1 MTEANGRPTMRFRDY
16 EPDRDKDDVLRIYRE
31 VGWCTKTEHEEALA
45 GLVESGRTM
54 VAELNG
60 SAECMVTTDP
70 GTIRHGER
78 DLSLTGVTGVT
89 TSRVARKRG
98 LAGRL
103 TACVLAEQA
112 AAGSLVAMLGVFEQ
126 GYYNQLGFGN
136 GGYEHSC
143 AFDPALLTVSVK
155 PRIPVRLGLSD
166 WEKMHACRLRRV
178 RRHGSCN
185 IDSPQLTRADM
196 RWGENGFGLGYTDNR
211 GDLTHHV
218 WCSAKDA
225 EQGPYSVFWMAYR
238 TREEFLELLG
248 LLRSFEEQVR
258 SVEMR
263 EPPGIQLQ
271 DMLRRPFKSRQIT
284 RRSPHENRMTASAYW
299 QVRILDLPGALAQT
313 SLDTEPLQFN
323 LTLSDP
329 IEPFLE
335 DEPWQGIAGDY
346 VVEVGPE
353 CNAAPGQ
360 DPALPILTAS
370 ANAFSRLWL
379 GIRPA
384 STLSWTDELFGPP
397 DLLTRLD
404 RAFRLPVPSPDWEF

>member
-1 MTEANGRPTMRFRDY
+1 MVFREY

-31 VGWCTKTEHEEALA
+31 VGWCTKTAHEEALA
-45 GLVESGRTM
+45 GLVESGRTL
-54 VAELNG
+54 VAELDG

-78 DLSLTGVTGVT
+78 DLALTGVTGVT

-103 TACVLAEQA
+103 TARALAKQA
-112 AAGSLVAMLGVFEQ
+112 VDGSLVAMLGIFEQ

-136 GGYEHSC
+136 GGYEHWC
-143 AFDPALLTVSVK
+143 TFDPALLTVPIK
-155 PRIPVRLGLSD
+155 PAIPIRLDFSD
-166 WEKMHACRLRRV
+166 WEKMHAGRLRRI

-185 IDSPQLTRADM
+185 IDSPELTRADM
-196 RWGENGFGLGYTDNR
+196 QWAENGFGLGYADDH
-211 GDLTHHV
+211 GGLTHHM
-218 WCSAKDA
+218 WCSAK
-225 EQGPYSVFWMAYR
+225 ELEHGPYSVFWMAYR
-238 TREEFLELLG
+238 TKDEFLELLG
-248 LLRSFEEQVR
+248 LLRSFEEQIR

-271 DMLRRPFKSRQIT
+271 DLLRRPFKSRQIT

-299 QVRILDLPGALAQT
+299 QLRLLDLPGTLAQT
-313 SLDTEPLQFN
+313 SLDTEPLRFN

-329 IEPFLE
+329 IESFLE
-335 DEPWQGIAGDY
+335 DEQWRGIAGEY

-353 CNAAPGQ
+353 CDAAPGR
-360 DPALPILTAS
+360 DPALPILIAS

-379 GIRPA
+379 GVRSA
-384 STLSWTDELFGPP
+384 GTLSWTDELSGPP

-404 RAFRLPVPSPDWEF
+404 RAFRLPMPSPDWEF